1 MFIMALQGLAFG
13 DGAPPHAF
21 QPLRPCPV
29 VNKPKDQ
36 LSWVPST
43 SFAESTAALTT
54 QYRKGAVLIIGAN
67 EGKVDNDP
75 TFKMLTSKTA
85 EQLHKVFVEPIPW
98 LFNKLQQNLA
108 GIPHTHAVQA
118 AISNQSG
125 VMDMFCFAMDPT
137 LGPPAKWPEDLRMK
151 SRFGSSKREGRG
163 WWTQICSLSRDR
175 LFNAND
181 MGHDFPNPRKT
192 LEPYIT
198 NTTVKVITMDE
209 LLTHY
214 APAVPIR
221 Q

>member
-1 MFIMALQGLAFG
+1 MFIMALLGLAFG

-36 LSWVPST
+36 PSRVPST

-54 QYRKGAVLIIGAN
+54 QYRKGAVLMIGAN

-75 TFKMLTSKTA
+75 TFHLTSKTA
-85 EQLHKVFVEPIPW
+85 EQLHKYLWSPF
-98 LFNKLQQNLA
+98 LGYSTSFNRIYDSAHSCSA
-108 GIPHTHAVQA
+108 GCHFQP
-118 AISNQSG
+118 NG
-125 VMDMFCFAMDPT
+125 VMDMFCFAMDD

-151 SRFGSSKREGRG
+151 SRFGSSKREGVAG
-163 WWTQICSLSRDR
+163 GPKYVHSLDR
-175 LFNAND
+175 SSMPMTWVTISLT
-181 MGHDFPNPRKT
+181 RKT